1 MDATRPHTWR
11 DPMNPGGPIL
21 PQPRWNLPPYHRWT
35 FQHMRE
41 MTPTA
46 GVRRGHGGVRRLE
59 EARRDLG
66 GVTFESRGRTLT
78 LDQYID
84 ESWTDGFLILHRG
97 RIVEERYLNGMAP
110 ERLHLSMSMAKSIL
124 GTVTGILVGRGLVA
138 LDARIPDYLPELQ
151 ATAYH
156 AATVQH
162 ILDMTTGVTFDESYE
177 TPGSHMQKLGNA
189 CAWGGRG
196 GEPGWPQTIWE
207 LVLELTGEERPHG
220 EKFVYRSIET
230 DVLGFLVE
238 RVTGKSLAELVSD
251 ELWQKLGAEED
262 GAYTVDHG
270 GFALADGGFNA
281 TLRDYGRYAQLL
293 VDGGRV
299 GDVQVVPESWIE
311 ETRFGSGG
319 RFEGIYAEVMPD
331 GGYHN
336 QFWQVDRQRG
346 TVMCRGIYGQFIYV
360 DRELGYAGVKLS
372 TWPGPLDKDGAIDTI
387 AAFEA
392 VGRAL
397 GAA

>member
-1 MDATRPHTWR
+1 MNATKTHVWR
-11 DPMNPGGPIL
+11 DPMTPGAPIL
-21 PQPRWNLPPYHRWT
+21 PQPDWHLPPYHRWT

-46 GVRRGHGGVRRLE
+46 GVRRGHGPVRWLE
-59 EARRDLG
+59 TAKRDLG
-66 GVTFESRGRTLT
+66 GVSFESRGRTLT
-78 LDQYID
+78 LDNYID

-97 RIVEERYLNGMAP
+97 SIIEERYLNGMAP

-124 GTVTGILVGRGLVA
+124 GTVVGILVDRGQIA
-138 LDARIPDYLPELQ
+138 LDARIPEYLPELA
-151 ATAYH
+151 ATAYRD
-156 AATVQH
+156 ATVQH
-162 ILDMTTGVTFDESYE
+162 ILDMTTGVTFDESYD

-196 GEPGWPQTIWE
+196 DEPGWPETIWQ

-238 RVTGKSLAELVSD
+238 RVAGKPLAEIVSA
-251 ELWQKLGAEED
+251 ELWQKLGVEED
-262 GAYTVDHG
+262 AAYTVDHG

-299 GDVQVVPESWIE
+299 ADVQLVPEAWLD
-311 ETRFGSGG
+311 ETRFGEGG
-319 RFEGIYAEVMPD
+319 RFEGIYAEVLPD

-336 QFWQVDRQRG
+336 KFWQVDRKRG

-360 DRELGYAGVKLS
+360 DPELGYAGVKLS
-372 TWPGPLDKDGAIDTI
+372 TWPGPLDRDAAIDTV
-387 AAFEA
+387 AAFKA
-392 VGRAL
+392 VGQAL
-397 GAA
+397 GAP